1 MFKKLKLFIVR
12 KFPKTRLKFN
22 VVIVQSTEA
31 EVLYK
36 EADPINFALFTGKQL
51 CWSLFKKV
59 AWLKA
64 CNVIDKRLQ
73 YRCFPVNIAKIIR
86 HLF

>member
-1 MFKKLKLFIVR
+1 MKLFIVR

-36 EADPINFALFTGKQL
+36 GS
-51 CWSLFKKV
+51 CS
-59 AWLKA
+59 
-64 CNVIDKRLQ
+64 
-73 YRCFPVNIAKIIR
+73 
-86 HLF
+86 